1 MSAELRGRAM
11 WDRDQ
16 LERVEASLLNQG
28 VCADWNAS
36 QDCMSIYKV
45 SQVDKL
51 KYSQKCKLLS
61 LIQKVKVTPQYDMF
75 TVH

>member
-1 MSAELRGRAM
+1 M

-16 LERVEASLLNQG
+16 LERVEASLLEQG
-28 VCADWNAS
+28 VCVDWNAS
-36 QDCMSIYKV
+36 QDCISIYKV
-45 SQVDKL
+45 NQVDKL